1 MTLPETP
8 DAVRLRAEAE
18 KPMTEELQAPRNG
31 VMLPGSFTIT
41 TAAAPRA
48 RPHSKDAEINIR
60 IKPRKF
66 AANPLPSN
74 ILRASP
80 FRSIFYADQAGSAC
94 PNSSGMNMLAANAKK
109 NEGWIRSESSA
120 KRSPSTSALLRD
132 GAGRRWLVGS
142 RHSRGRG
149 IGSFLLRK

>member
-1 MTLPETP
+1 
-8 DAVRLRAEAE
+8 
-18 KPMTEELQAPRNG
+18 MTEELQAPRNG

-109 NEGWIRSESSA
+109 IVRAGSEA
-120 KRSPSTSALLRD
+120 KRAPDAHRQSRRFFETEPA
-132 GAGRRWLVGS
+132 GAGWSAAGTAAGAAS
-142 RHSRGRG
+142 AAFFC
-149 IGSFLLRK
+149 GSFFAASARWRS